1 MIANAFRSLLYFIY
15 SKCKTCGLQRAPV
28 EHCVNK
34 ENHTFGECYDIN
46 KLPICTHENKN
57 DCEMFSRGIKQFR
70 YR

>member
-1 MIANAFRSLLYFIY
+1 MHLDLYYTLFME
-15 SKCKTCGLQRAPV
+15 KACGLQQAPV

-34 ENHTFGECYDIN
+34 EGHLFGECFDVN

-57 DCEMFSRGIKQFR
+57 DCEMFFRGLKQFR